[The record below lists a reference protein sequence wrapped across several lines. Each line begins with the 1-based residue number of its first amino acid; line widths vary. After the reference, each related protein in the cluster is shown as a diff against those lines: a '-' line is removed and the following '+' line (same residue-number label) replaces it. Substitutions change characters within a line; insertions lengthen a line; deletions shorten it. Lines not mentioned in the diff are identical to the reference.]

1 MFRFKKRRILPTL
14 TGFLFLISPIL
25 LPAQLPTSGLVAH
38 YPLNGNAREIKSD
51 SLKGKS
57 FGVTAL
63 KDRLG
68 IEGAATSFAGKS
80 NKETGYIKLPVD
92 ISPKTFPV
100 ITICF
105 WIKANETYKNMSP
118 LNSGDHKTRGIL
130 TDYNNGAQRWS
141 ASAGKDELICGSAVL
156 KDQWTFIAVIYDNP
170 NEQARLIVNNEV
182 FGSRARFVLSQAGL
196 IIGGFNGLM
205 DELMFFNR
213 ALTLQEL
220 ESIYGKPISIN
231 VSEFAIADRRDYR
244 NRMAENRK
252 STIKPGDKFI
262 VGYEE
267 LLIRDSVNSPNTLF
281 VFREGDTVVALK
293 TFKNEWLEVENQKR
307 QVGYIKA
314 STLQSNCYKIGN
326 NKTIFRFFN
335 WLGQI
340 FQFNKFKNW
349 LFVALFTVILVLV
362 IRNREE
368 INNWFS
374 RIGSKDTREAYG
386 SKSGGTPLKQRIKL
400 FDRYFP
406 VTYPKWWMIAPGI
419 LLGLMIIGGSLWD
432 TGETEWF
439 FNEGARLIPQ
449 GFTLAVHWV
458 LWSLSMIIIL
468 LIIALVLESLTIAG
482 PFAGLL
488 RIVMLFI
495 INTMAVVVA
504 FYISAGIM
512 IAIIGLIA
520 FFIATMALIGRRR
533 Y

>member
-1 MFRFKKRRILPTL
+1 TLPF
-14 TGFLFLISPIL
+14 FLA
-25 LPAQLPTSGLVAH
+25 AQLPVSGPVAH
-38 YPLNGNAREIKSD
+38 YPLNGNAKEIMND

-63 KDRLG
+63 KDRKG
-68 IEGAATSFAGKS
+68 MEGAATSFLAKSGK
-80 NKETGYIKLPVD
+80 EAGYIKLPID

-105 WIKANETYKNMSP
+105 WIKANETYKNMAP

-141 ASAGKDELICGSAVL
+141 ASAGKDDLICGSAVL

-182 FGSRARFVLSQAGL
+182 FGSRARFGLNQSEL
-196 IIGGFNGLM
+196 IIGGFNGQM
-205 DELMFFNR
+205 DELLFFDR
-213 ALTLQEL
+213 ALTLNEL
-220 ESIYGKPISIN
+220 ESIFGNPITIN
-231 VSEFAIADRRDYR
+231 AVDFAIEDRNEYR
-244 NRMAENRK
+244 SRMAENRK
-252 STIKPGDKFI
+252 STIKPGDQFI

-267 LLIRDSVNSPNTLF
+267 LMIRDSVNSPNTQF
-281 VFREGDTVVALK
+281 VFKEGDSVVALK
-293 TFKNEWLEVENQKR
+293 ALNGEWLEVKNQ
-307 QVGYIKA
+307 QGQTGFIKA
-314 STLQSNCYKIGN
+314 STLESNCYRIGN

-349 LFVALFTVILVLV
+349 LFVALFTVILVLA

-374 RIGSKDTREAYG
+374 RIGRKDPREAYG
-386 SKSGGTPLKQRIKL
+386 SKSEGTPINQRIK
-400 FDRYFP
+400 FFSSYFP

-419 LLGLMIIGGSLWD
+419 MLGLMIIGGSLWD

-449 GFTLAVHWV
+449 GFTLPVHWV
-458 LWSLSMIIIL
+458 LWSISMIIIL

-488 RIVMLFI
+488 RIGMLFI

-504 FYISAGIM
+504 FYISAGIL